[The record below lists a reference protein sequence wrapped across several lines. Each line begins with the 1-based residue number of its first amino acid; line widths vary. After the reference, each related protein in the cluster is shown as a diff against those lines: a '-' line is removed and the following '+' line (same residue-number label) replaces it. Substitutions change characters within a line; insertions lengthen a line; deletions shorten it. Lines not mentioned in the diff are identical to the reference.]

1 MGKEFNTA
9 EALGIIQINEPEL
22 IALDELALALI
33 GGGEMAVSL

>member
-1 MGKEFNTA
+1 MGKEFNIA
-9 EALGIIQINEPEL
+9 KALEIVQINESEL